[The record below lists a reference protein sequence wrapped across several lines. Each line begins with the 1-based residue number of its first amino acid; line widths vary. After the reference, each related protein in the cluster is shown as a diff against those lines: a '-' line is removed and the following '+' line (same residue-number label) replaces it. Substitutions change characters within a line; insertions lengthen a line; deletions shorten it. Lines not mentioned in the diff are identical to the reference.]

1 MKKIRFG
8 ILSTARIGR
17 TKVIPAM
24 QKGKYS
30 VVTAIASRSGDAAEA
45 VGQALDIPKRYASY
59 EALLN
64 DPDIDAVYIPLPNHL
79 HVDWAIRAMRAGK
92 HVLCE
97 KPIGLNT
104 EDVNRLIDATSRYP
118 DVRVMEAFMYRHH
131 PQWQDAKRRVDSG
144 EIGTVTAIQ
153 SFFSYF
159 NDDPDNIRNRA
170 DIGGGGLM
178 DIGCYCVSLARFLF
192 GSEPGR
198 VCGLMDLDP
207 RFGTDRTFSG
217 MLDFSGRVASF
228 TCSTQLAPY
237 QRVNILGTGG
247 RIELLI
253 PFNAPPD
260 KPSQIILQRSADTE
274 LPERTIT
281 FGVCDQYTIQG
292 DLFARAILDG
302 APAPTPL
309 TDAWANMHT
318 MEVLLESA
326 RTGAWALC

>member
-17 TKVIPAM
+17 KKVIPAM
-24 QKGKYS
+24 QNGKHCE
-30 VVTAIASRSGDAAEA
+30 VTAIASRSREAAEA
-45 VGQALDIPKRYASY
+45 AGAELCIPKSYGSY
-59 EALLN
+59 EALLD

-79 HVDWAIRAMRAGK
+79 HVDWAINAMRAGK

-97 KPIGLNT
+97 KPIGLDT

-118 DVRVMEAFMYRHH
+118 DIKIMEAFMYRHH

-144 EIGTVTAIQ
+144 EIGEPTTIQ

-178 DIGCYCVSLARFLF
+178 DIGCYCVSLSRFIF
-192 GSEPGR
+192 GTEPGR
-198 VCGLMDLDP
+198 VCGFMDLDP
-207 RFGTDRTFSG
+207 RFGTDRLFSG
-217 MLDFSGRVASF
+217 MMDFSGRVATF

-237 QRVNILGTGG
+237 QRVNILGTRG

-260 KPSQIILQRSADTE
+260 KPSQIILQRDGHE
-274 LPERTIT
+274 FPEQTIT
-281 FGVCDQYTIQG
+281 FGVCDQYTLQG
-292 DLFARAILDG
+292 DLFAQSILNNT
-302 APAPTPL
+302 PVPTPL

-318 MEVLLESA
+318 MEVLLQSA
-326 RTGAWALC
+326 RDEGWAVC